1 MTIDEH
7 IAFAM
12 LLLASPLAM
21 ADTHEVLMFS
31 KGATGEMVYEPDFL
45 AIAPG
50 DSVRFVT
57 DHGKHDSATIPGLIP
72 EGAESFKGEIN
83 ENIAVTFDVPGVY
96 GIQCTPHLTKGMVML
111 VQVGE
116 GQTAPELP
124 AGLPEMAAHR
134 LDAIFERE
142 FDK

>member
-1 MTIDEH
+1 MEKR
-7 IAFAM
+7 IALA
-12 LLLASPLAM
+12 LLMLASPLAM

-31 KGATGEMVYEPDFL
+31 KGTTGEMVYQPDFL

-57 DHGKHDSATIPGLIP
+57 DHGKHDSATLPGLLP
-72 EGAESFKGEIN
+72 EGAEPFKGEIN

-111 VQVGE
+111 VQVGDE
-116 GQTAPELP
+116 QAAPELP
-124 AGLPEMAAHR
+124 EGLPKIAKQR
-134 LDAIFERE
+134 LDAIIERE
-142 FDK
+142 YNQ